1 MIFKVIAIILL
12 LLITFNSAVT
22 MLLLFGWIGCVSQQR
37 RKPDEK

>member
-22 MLLLFGWIGCVSQQR
+22 MLLLFGWIESQ
-37 RKPDEK
+37 KGTKKDE

>member
-22 MLLLFGWIGCVSQQR
+22 MLLLFGWLESQ
-37 RKPDEK
+37 KGTKKDE